1 MPDLTLH
8 WDQAGTVNSS
18 VIDGLTTTVG
28 GINVTLDYTGA
39 QAGSNAFIFERE
51 QYHEPTDI
59 SQTDSALKLYGVGGS
74 PADPSGT
81 SVSTSVLSFAAT
93 DGSGYAD
100 VVENVE
106 FRIADIDGG
115 VGSDED
121 GGSSGLYRDGVE
133 IRAYDAD
140 GNEVPVTF
148 TPGSGVIATG
158 NTLSADPSAASTT
171 YSDEAGS
178 ALVQI
183 AGPVARIEIDYS
195 NFGDTA
201 QRILVGDV
209 SFSTLPDGGE
219 NSAPV
224 AVDDS
229 DDILANEVAVVYVL
243 ANDSDP
249 DGDALS
255 VVSASSSDGTVTVNA
270 DNSVAFVPNPGFRG
284 DAVIDYTIS
293 DGQGGT
299 ASAQVIV
306 GVTSDGIVYGDAT
319 ANLIDTDYTGDNDGD
334 LVDAGD
340 AVISGDGPND
350 DRIEALGG
358 NDTVEAGLGDDTVSG
373 GEGDDLLSGED
384 GDDSLSGDAGNDEL
398 RGGDGNDTLDG
409 GIGADTLIGGAG
421 DDVADGGR
429 ENDVITTG
437 TGSDSVTGGTGDDM
451 IDTRATPSTG
461 DTTGPGDVSSPA
473 TFVNGGRIDAD
484 VFPTR
489 PGVVDPLNGYD
500 EDPDP
505 NNDRDS
511 VDGGAGNDTIRT
523 GDDADTI
530 QGGAGDDQIYSGID
544 DDLVSGDD
552 GNDYIFDVQ
561 GSDTIYGGAGDDRI
575 IAGTNTFTDLP
586 GDPDLPLGY
595 EDGDP
600 NPNDGR
606 DLVDGGAGNDWIA
619 GGDDRDTLLGGEGND
634 TIDGGDDRD
643 LIEGGAGAD
652 SLIGDEGMDTISG
665 GDGDDTIIGGDGADS
680 LTGGDGRDLFVGGTI
695 GDVIDG
701 GDGPAGVR
709 PDGTANDYDTLDLRG
724 SMPVGGAMRV
734 TYTSADQ
741 EDGFVEYFNAPATG
755 TGKYDAVNYA
765 GRLDFTEIEKIV
777 PCFTPGTVIATPI
790 GERLVEDLKVG
801 DRIITRDNGVQEIR
815 WIGTRALTGH
825 QLARAPHLRPVLIQA
840 GSLGNGL
847 PEHDMLVSPNHRL
860 LINNDKTA
868 LYFDER
874 EVLAAAKHLTRL
886 QGIGNVDVLGVT
898 YVHFMFDQ
906 HEVVLSNGS
915 WTESFQ
921 PGKMA
926 LDGLGG
932 AQRKELFE
940 LFPELQNEQGVEA
953 YGAARRTL
961 KKHEAR
967 MLAS

>member
-8 WDQAGTVNSS
+8 WDQAGAVNSS
-18 VIDGLTTTVG
+18 VVDGVTTNVG
-28 GINVTLDYTGA
+28 GMTVSLDYSSS
-39 QAGSNAFIFERE
+39 QSGSNAFIFERE
-51 QYHEPTDI
+51 QYHEPTDA
-59 SQTDSALKLYGVGGS
+59 SQTNSALKLYGTGGGS
-74 PADPSGT
+74 ANDAGT
-81 SVSTSVLSFAAT
+81 PVSTSVLRFAAT
-93 DGSGYAD
+93 DGSGHAD
-100 VVENVE
+100 TVRNVE

-115 VGSDED
+115 TGADED
-121 GGSSGLYRDGVE
+121 GGTSGAYRDGVV

-148 TPGSGVIATG
+148 TPGSGVTATG
-158 NTLSADPSAASTT
+158 NTLSADPSAAPTT

-209 SFSTLPDGGE
+209 SFSTIPEGAE

-224 AVDDS
+224 AVNDS
-229 DDILANEVAVVYVL
+229 DDILANGVAVVNVL

-249 DGDALS
+249 DGDTLS
-255 VVSASSSDGTVTVNA
+255 VSSATSTDGTVTIDANNNV
-270 DNSVAFVPNPGFRG
+270 VFTPNLGFRG

-299 ASAQVIV
+299 ASAQVTV
-306 GVTSDGIVYGDAT
+306 GVTSDGIVSGDDT
-319 ANLIDTDYTGDNDGD
+319 ANLIDTSYTGDPDGD

-340 AVISGDGPND
+340 AVISGDSPND
-350 DRIEALGG
+350 DRVEAGGG
-358 NDTVEAGLGDDTVSG
+358 NDTVNAGVGDDTVSG
-373 GEGDDLLSGED
+373 GEGNDLISGEA

-398 RGGDGNDTLDG
+398 RGGAGNDTL
-409 GIGADTLIGGAG
+409 AGGAG
-421 DDVADGGR
+421 EDTLTGGAGNDVAHGGSD
-429 ENDVITTG
+429 NDTITTG
-437 TGSDSVTGGTGDDM
+437 SGSDTVTGGTGDDV
-451 IDTRATPSTG
+451 INTSTG
-461 DTTGPGDVSSPA
+461 DASSPVTLINA
-473 TFVNGGRIDAD
+473 GRIDAD
-484 VFPTR
+484 VFPTL
-489 PGVVDPLNGYD
+489 PGVVDPLAGYD
-500 EDPDP
+500 QDP
-505 NNDRDS
+505 NPNDDRDS

-530 QGGAGDDQIYSGID
+530 HGGAGDDQIFSGID
-544 DDLVSGDD
+544 NDLVSGGD
-552 GNDYIFDVQ
+552 GNDYIVDVQ
-561 GSDTIYGGAGDDRI
+561 GSDTIYGGDGDDRI
-575 IAGTNTFTDLP
+575 IAGTNTFTDAP
-586 GDPDLPLGY
+586 GDPDLPAGY
-595 EDGDP
+595 RDGDP

-606 DLVDGGAGNDWIA
+606 DLVDGGAGNDWIE

-643 LIEGGAGAD
+643 LIDGGAGAD
-652 SLIGDEGMDTISG
+652 SLIGGEGSDTICG
-665 GDGDDTIIGGDGADS
+665 KDGDDTIIGGEGADS
-680 LTGGDGRDLFVGGTI
+680 LSGGDGRDLFVGGTI

-701 GDGPAGVR
+701 GAGPSGTR
-709 PDGTANDYDTLDLRG
+709 PDGIANDYDTLDLRG
-724 SMPVGGAMRV
+724 SVPAGGAMRI

-741 EDGFVEYFNAPATG
+741 EDGFVEYFNAPSPG
-755 TGKYDAVNYA
+755 TGKYDAANYA
-765 GRLDFTEIEKIV
+765 GRLDFTEIEKVV

-815 WIGTRALTGH
+815 WIGTRPLTGH
-825 QLARAPHLRPVLIQA
+825 DLARAPHLRPVLIQA
-840 GSLGNGL
+840 GSLGHGL

-886 QGIGNVDVLGVT
+886 PGIGKVDALGVT

-906 HEVVLSNGS
+906 HEVVLSNGC

-932 AQRKELFE
+932 GQRKELFE
-940 LFPELQNEQGVEA
+940 LFPELQSAQGVEA

-967 MLAS
+967 MLAG